1 MYETAKASIKGIFC
15 SGLKSKS
22 VTGVGYC
29 AFSQLQIVIPNTRMV
44 HPKTFIT

>member
-15 SGLKSKS
+15 SGLKSES

-29 AFSQLQIVIPNTRMV
+29 ALYQQNLNCNDSAEDIF
-44 HPKTFIT
+44 FFF